1 MLSCLLIAN
10 FAAAVEGHHNPFLR
24 DRLLIIATPSR
35 VRRVVASSAIPRQMG
50 VLPKITVKQA
60 LLVCPQ
66 AEIVAENEGA
76 YRRVANDLAEQLMH
90 FANKVEVEYQ
100 PTSTA
105 YYLDTD
111 TETEAIREFATR
123 HLNSPVTMAIAAR
136 KFTAR
141 VAAAYASC
149 DQPVPRI
156 APGQEAAFLAQY
168 PVTLLPLGKE
178 MARRL
183 PLLGIDTMGQLA
195 ALPKLAVWEQFG
207 KQGKWL
213 HDLANG
219 IDLRSIQAYQPPKR
233 LSARHNFEVPI
244 NDRLIL
250 RAVLQRMAGDLIPQL
265 AGEEAHKLSLLL
277 SLEDGTLV
285 EAHIQPHLPVHDL
298 LYLVRRLHDLLDQ
311 QVVQA
316 AVSRVEV
323 QLTDIHTPQPRQLSL
338 FDHLEQQQRLKTVLP
353 RWIDRYREIDFYYSE
368 LTSRSPYALPED
380 RFALREVQSIGR
392 SA

>member
-10 FAAAVEGHHNPFLR
+10 FAAAVERHHNPKLR
-24 DRLLIIATPSR
+24 EMPLIITTSSR
-35 VRRVVASSAIPRQMG
+35 VRRVVATSAIPQQMG

-60 LLVCPQ
+60 LLVCPH
-66 AEIVAENEGA
+66 AEIVTENDGA
-76 YRRVANDLAEQLMH
+76 YRRVAHELAEQLMR

-105 YYLDTD
+105 YYMDTD

-141 VAAAYASC
+141 VAAAYFSC
-149 DQPVPRI
+149 DQPARRI
-156 APGQEAAFLAQY
+156 ESGQEAAFLAPY
-168 PVTLLPLGKE
+168 PVTLLPLSKD

-183 PLLGIDTMGQLA
+183 PLLGIDTLGKLA

-219 IDLRSIQAYQPPKR
+219 VDHRSIQAYQPPKR
-233 LSARHNFEVPI
+233 LCAKHNFDVPI
-244 NDRLIL
+244 NDQLIL
-250 RAVLQRMAGDLIPQL
+250 QAVLQRMAGDLSQKL

-277 SLEDGTLV
+277 YLEDGTLV
-285 EAHIQPHLPVHDL
+285 ETHTQPHQPVHDL
-298 LYLVRRLHDLLDQ
+298 LYLVRRLHDVLDQ

-338 FDHLEQQQRLKTVLP
+338 FDHLEEQKRLKSAVP
-353 RWIDRYREIDFYYSE
+353 GWVERYRDIDFFYGES
-368 LTSRSPYALPED
+368 TSHSPYASPED
-380 RFALREVQSIGR
+380 RFALREVRSIGR